1 MEESKRGRGRPKVDG
16 VTKNKRV
23 VLKMTYEEFE
33 RLSRI
38 GEMSGKTKSDVLRK
52 GIEICE
58 SMAKAGCS
66 LDLND

>member
-1 MEESKRGRGRPKVDG
+1 MGELKRGRGRPKVDG
-16 VTKNKRV
+16 VTKTKMV
-23 VLKMTYEEFE
+23 MLKMTEEEFE
-33 RLSRI
+33 RLSKI